1 MERQYLHIHVRTKLS
16 WGVSLKNADLVDA
29 DLSNLNLKNNANLY
43 RADLS
48 YAKMIDTKLA
58 YSSEPIQSRF
68 NKCES
73 TIYRFD

>member
-1 MERQYLHIHVRTKLS
+1 MGRWS
-16 WGVSLKNADLVDA
+16 KNADLVDA
-29 DLSNLNLKNNANLY
+29 DLSNLNLENN
-43 RADLS
+43 ADLS

-73 TIYRFD
+73 TI